1 MNERD
6 VAIATSDIMS
16 LVLKIIEYEA
26 HGTGEGDEY
35 IPPSDEAQT
44 MLNELNDKIEYW
56 LRDKD

>member
-26 HGTGEGDEY
+26 HGTGEGDVSRFEGGLV
-35 IPPSDEAQT
+35 IKQ
-44 MLNELNDKIEYW
+44 
-56 LRDKD
+56 